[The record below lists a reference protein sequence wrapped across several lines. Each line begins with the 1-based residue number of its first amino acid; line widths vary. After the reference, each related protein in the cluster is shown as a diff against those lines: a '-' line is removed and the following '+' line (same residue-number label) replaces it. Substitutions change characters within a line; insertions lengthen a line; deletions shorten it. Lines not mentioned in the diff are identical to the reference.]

1 MPERTEIDDDGARVE
16 QAHAPQAPHAPQPPH
31 TSQAPRTPQAAHVT
45 RAPAPRTRRGAG
57 QLTRFTFLR
66 RTLLLNFY
74 PVLTV
79 AAGNLILLAVPQAR
93 EALGAFRNFGDGAE
107 SLWANAGYWY
117 FIAALAYWSLTAWYC
132 ARLLLARR
140 FAADNIGMCS
150 HHAFAAATNTW
161 LPRALGLLSC
171 VPITLWFALPGAPPG
186 AWLAPATYSG
196 GFLVLVVLRRRLLN
210 ALARRLGR
218 RTFAPQAWARSRHT
232 PRVSLAA
239 VLLMFAVSVLVLAAV
254 WFGQEAAARALG
266 APALLLFAF
275 GSWTVFGSIVLVY
288 LPKSAGW
295 PSLALL
301 PLFAALLASIWN
313 ENHLVAHNGGSAL
326 AVARPAL
333 AADFRA
339 WQAARGAHGGEPVYL
354 VAAAGGASRAAFWA
368 GTLLLELERQARSQG
383 KRFAPNI
390 YAMSGVSGGS
400 LGLAAFAGS
409 LAVAD
414 AAAASATDKAPSE
427 APGAAYARTAAQVG
441 AFLGQDYLAP
451 MVGYLL
457 YPDLLAR
464 FLPFPCRSCDR
475 SLALEGAWQRG
486 WAQRFPGSGARDW
499 FERPL
504 LKLGAPGLPRLL
516 FNATSASEGR
526 RVLQSNL
533 AFVPPQAYDL
543 FAAAPGERALDTSRL
558 TLAQAVHNSA
568 RVPYISPAALVTD
581 ITGAPWD
588 YLVDGGYFENS
599 GAATLNAMIT
609 EILKLGVVKPEQL
622 VVLVI
627 ENEPATQ
634 SQWICPTRAQLVD
647 AVAGPAP
654 RPLTVGLRLPWQPRL
669 RPGDKAVPP
678 VPELSL
684 PFFALYQ
691 TRNARAQ
698 AAEEETT
705 RLLGGCGAGRVI
717 ELRYP
722 WTAGGS
728 QPPLS
733 WFLNGGTTRAMAG
746 MLQRRESE
754 AAEVD
759 AFLANWR
766 RIRQTVLGEG
776 AR

>member
-1 MPERTEIDDDGARVE
+1 MPERTGVE
-16 QAHAPQAPHAPQPPH
+16 GRAIEGGK
-31 TSQAPRTPQAAHVT
+31 RTP
-45 RAPAPRTRRGAG
+45 PIPRPSSR
-57 QLTRFTFLR
+57 LTRFTFLR
-66 RTLLLNFY
+66 RTLLLLFY

-79 AAGNLILLAVPQAR
+79 AAGNAILLGVPQAR
-93 EALGAFRNFGDGAE
+93 EALGAFRNFGEARD
-107 SLWANAGYWY
+107 SLWANPGYWI

-140 FAADNIGMCS
+140 FAVDNVGQCA
-150 HHAFAAATNTW
+150 HHGFAAATNTW

-171 VPITLWFALPGAPPG
+171 VPITVWFALPGAPSA
-186 AWLAPATYSG
+186 AWLAPALYTG
-196 GFLVLVVLRRRLLN
+196 AFLVLAVLRRRLVN
-210 ALARRLGR
+210 RWLGR
-218 RTFAPQAWARSRHT
+218 QAVAPQAWARSRRT
-232 PRVSLAA
+232 PRASIAA
-239 VLLMFAVSVLVLAAV
+239 VLLMFAVSGMVLAAV
-254 WFGQEAAARALG
+254 RFGQEAAARALG

-301 PLFAALLASIWN
+301 PLFAALLASISN
-313 ENHLVAHNGGSAL
+313 ENHVVARNGGPPH
-326 AVARPAL
+326 AVARPTL
-333 AADFRA
+333 EHDLRA
-339 WQAARGAHGGEPVYL
+339 SQQARGAHGGEPVYL

-368 GTLLLELERQARSQG
+368 GTLLLELERQARRQG

-409 LAVAD
+409 LAVRD
-414 AAAASATDKAPSE
+414 PDYE
-427 APGAAYARTAAQVG
+427 RTAAEVG

-451 MVGYLL
+451 LVGALL

-464 FLPFPCRSCDR
+464 FWPVPCPSCDR
-475 SLALEGAWQRG
+475 SLALEGAWERG
-486 WAQRFPGSGARDW
+486 WDQRFPLSPAHDW
-499 FERPL
+499 FRRPL
-504 LKLGAPGLPRLL
+504 LAPGPEAAGLPRLV
-516 FNATSASEGR
+516 FNATSAAEGR
-526 RVLQSNL
+526 RVVQSRL
-533 AFVPPQAYDL
+533 AFRLPQSYDL
-543 FAAAPGERALDTSRL
+543 FGQAPGEAPLDTSRL

-568 RVPYISPAALVTD
+568 RFPYISPAGLVLT
-581 ITGAPWD
+581 TGGERWD

-599 GAATLNAMIT
+599 GAATLNAMIP
-609 EILKLGVVKPEQL
+609 EILKTGVVRPGQL

-627 ENEPATQ
+627 ENEPASQ
-634 SQWICPTRAQLVD
+634 SQWICPTRAQLAD
-647 AVAGPAP
+647 AAVGPAP
-654 RPLTVGLRLPWQPRL
+654 RPLTVGLRWPWEPRP
-669 RPGDKAVPP
+669 RPGDKVVPP

-684 PFFALYQ
+684 PFYALYQ

-722 WTAGGS
+722 WTAEGR

-746 MLQRRESE
+746 MLQRKQSE

-759 AFLANWR
+759 AFLANWERLR
-766 RIRQTVLGEG
+766 RTVLGTSTLQ
-776 AR
+776 

>member
-1 MPERTEIDDDGARVE
+1 MPERTEVDERRIGDARLRK
-16 QAHAPQAPHAPQPPH
+16 PP
-31 TSQAPRTPQAAHVT
+31 APRR
-45 RAPAPRTRRGAG
+45 RAPARGDG
-57 QLTRFTFLR
+57 VTRFTFLR

-79 AAGNLILLAVPQAR
+79 VAGNLILLAVPQAR
-93 EALGAFRNFGDGAE
+93 EALGAFRDFGETKE
-107 SLWANAGYWY
+107 SLWTNPGYWI

-132 ARLLLARR
+132 ARLLLAKRFAVDNVGRCASHR
-140 FAADNIGMCS
+140 FAAC
-150 HHAFAAATNTW
+150 ANTW

-171 VPITLWFALPGAPPG
+171 VPITVWFALPGAPPG
-186 AWLAPATYSG
+186 AWLAPALYTG
-196 GFLVLVVLRRRLLN
+196 LFVAMMTRRRRLLN
-210 ALARRLGR
+210 RWLGR
-218 RTFAPQAWARSRHT
+218 QAVADQAWARSRRT
-232 PRVSLAA
+232 PRASLAA
-239 VLLMFAVSVLVLAAV
+239 VLLMFAVSGMVLAAV
-254 WFGQEAAARALG
+254 CIGKETASRLLG

-295 PSLALL
+295 PALTLL
-301 PLFAALLASIWN
+301 PLFAALPASVWN
-313 ENHLVAHNGGSAL
+313 ENHFVAHNGGPPLAL
-326 AVARPAL
+326 RRPVL
-333 AADFRA
+333 AEDFRA
-339 WQAARGAHGGEPVYL
+339 WQAARGAHGDEPVYL

-383 KRFAPNI
+383 GRFAPNV

-409 LAVAD
+409 LAVGDAD
-414 AAAASATDKAPSE
+414 Y
-427 APGAAYARTAAQVG
+427 GRTAGQVE

-451 MVGYLL
+451 LVGYLL

-464 FLPFPCRSCDR
+464 FWPLPCRACDR
-475 SLALEGAWQRG
+475 SRALEGAWERG
-486 WAQRFPGSGARDW
+486 WAQRFPLSPLRDW
-499 FERPL
+499 FSRPL
-504 LKLGAPGLPRLL
+504 LAPGHDAAGLPRLL

-533 AFVPPQAYDL
+533 AFLPPQADDL
-543 FAAAPGERALDTSRL
+543 FAGRPGDLPLDTSRL

-568 RVPYISPAALVTD
+568 RFPYISPAALVTT
-581 ITGAPWD
+581 TGGQPWD

-599 GAATLNAMIT
+599 GAATLNAMIR

-622 VVLVI
+622 VALVI
-627 ENEPATQ
+627 ENEPAAQ
-634 SQWICPTRAQLVD
+634 SQWICPTRAQLAD
-647 AVAGPAP
+647 AAAGPAP
-654 RPLTVGLRLPWQPRL
+654 RPLAVGLRLPWQPRP
-669 RPGDKAVPP
+669 RPGDKLVPP

-684 PFFALYQ
+684 PFYALYQ

-705 RLLGGCGAGRVI
+705 RLLGGCGAGRVV

-722 WTAGGS
+722 WTAEGR

-746 MLQRRESE
+746 MLERKESE

-759 AFLANWR
+759 AFQANWQRLR
-766 RIRQTVLGEG
+766 RMVLKSP
-776 AR
+776 APDR

>member
-1 MPERTEIDDDGARVE
+1 MPERTEVGERDIGEER
-16 QAHAPQAPHAPQPPH
+16 PHAPA
-31 TSQAPRTPQAAHVT
+31 APRRRTQGRGNHV
-45 RAPAPRTRRGAG
+45 
-57 QLTRFTFLR
+57 TRFTFLR

-79 AAGNLILLAVPQAR
+79 VAGNIILLVVPQAR
-93 EALGAFRNFGDGAE
+93 EALGAFGNFNETRDE
-107 SLWANAGYWY
+107 VWTNSGYWC
-117 FIAALAYWSLTAWYC
+117 FIAALVYWSLTAWYC
-132 ARLLLARR
+132 ARLLLAKR
-140 FAADNIGMCS
+140 FAVDNVGQCAS
-150 HHAFAAATNTW
+150 HRFAAATNTW
-161 LPRALGLLSC
+161 LPRALGLLAC
-171 VPITLWFALPGAPPG
+171 VPLTAWFALPDAPPG
-186 AWLAPATYSG
+186 AWLAPALYSG
-196 GFLVLVVLRRRLLN
+196 LFVALMVRRRRLLN
-210 ALARRLGR
+210 RWLGR
-218 RTFAPQAWARSRHT
+218 QAVADKAWARTHHT
-232 PRVSLAA
+232 PRISLAA
-239 VLLMFAVSVLVLAAV
+239 MLLMFAVSGMVLAAV
-254 WFGQEAAARALG
+254 CIGRETASRLLG

-301 PLFAALLASIWN
+301 PLFAVLLSSISN
-313 ENHLVAHNGGSAL
+313 ENHFVARNGGPPL
-326 AVARPAL
+326 AVRRPAL
-333 AADFRA
+333 ADDFRA

-368 GTLLLELERQARSQG
+368 GTLLLELERQARRQG
-383 KRFAPNI
+383 KRFAPNV

-409 LAVAD
+409 LAVGD
-414 AAAASATDKAPSE
+414 PQYE
-427 APGAAYARTAAQVG
+427 RTADQVE

-451 MVGYLL
+451 LVGYLL

-464 FLPFPCRSCDR
+464 FWPFPCRACDR

-486 WAQRFPGSGARDW
+486 WARRFPLSPAHDW
-499 FERPL
+499 FSRPL
-504 LKLGAPGLPRLL
+504 LAPGPEAAALPRLL
-516 FNATSASEGR
+516 FNTTSASEGR

-533 AFVPPQAYDL
+533 AFLPPQAYDL
-543 FAAAPGERALDTSRL
+543 FASPPGDQALDTTRL

-568 RVPYISPAALVTD
+568 RFPYISPAALVTT
-581 ITGAPWD
+581 TGGQRWD

-599 GAATLNAMIT
+599 GAATLNAMIR
-609 EILKLGVVKPEQL
+609 EILKLGVVEPGQL
-622 VVLVI
+622 VVLLI

-634 SQWICPTRAQLVD
+634 SQWICPTGAQLRD
-647 AVAGPAP
+647 AAAGPAP
-654 RPLTVGLRLPWQPRL
+654 RPLSVGLRMPWQARL
-669 RPGDKAVPP
+669 RPGDKVVPP

-684 PFFALYQ
+684 PFYALYQ

-705 RLLGGCGAGRVI
+705 RLLGGCGAGRVV

-722 WTAGGS
+722 WTAEGR

-733 WFLNGGTTRAMAG
+733 WYLNGGTTRAMAG
-746 MLQRRESE
+746 MLQRKESE

-766 RIRQTVLGEG
+766 RIRKTVLGKD
-776 AR
+776 AH

>member
-1 MPERTEIDDDGARVE
+1 MAEPTGIDERGAADGRPRE
-16 QAHAPQAPHAPQPPH
+16 APPPLPVPTPPRRTPSH
-31 TSQAPRTPQAAHVT
+31 TSQV
-45 RAPAPRTRRGAG
+45 
-57 QLTRFTFLR
+57 TRFTFLR

-79 AAGNLILLAVPQAR
+79 AAGNAILLGVPQAR
-93 EALGAFRNFGDGAE
+93 EALGAFRNFAETKE
-107 SLWANAGYWY
+107 SLWANASYWI

-140 FAADNIGMCS
+140 FAVDNVGMCA
-150 HHAFAAATNTW
+150 HHGFAAATNTW

-171 VPITLWFALPGAPPG
+171 VPITVWFALPGAPPG
-186 AWLAPATYSG
+186 AWLAPALYTG
-196 GFLVLVVLRRRLLN
+196 TFVLLAVLRRRLVN
-210 ALARRLGR
+210 RWLGR
-218 RTFAPQAWARSRHT
+218 QAVAPQAWARSRRT
-232 PRVSLAA
+232 PRVSIAA
-239 VLLMFAVSVLVLAAV
+239 VLLMFAVSAMVLAAV
-254 WFGQEAAARALG
+254 CFGQEAASRALG

-301 PLFAALLASIWN
+301 PLFAALLASISN
-313 ENHLVAHNGGSAL
+313 ENHFVARNGGPPL
-326 AVARPAL
+326 APRRPGL
-333 AADFRA
+333 AEDFRA
-339 WQAARGAHGGEPVYL
+339 WQAARGAHGNEPVYL

-383 KRFAPNI
+383 RRFAPNI

-409 LAVAD
+409 LAVD
-414 AAAASATDKAPSE
+414 SPDYAATS
-427 APGAAYARTAAQVG
+427 RQVG

-451 MVGYLL
+451 LVGYLL

-464 FLPFPCRSCDR
+464 FSPFPCPSCDR

-486 WAQRFPGSGARDW
+486 WAERFGSSKAADW
-499 FERPL
+499 FARPL
-504 LKLGAPGLPRLL
+504 LALGPAAAGLPRLL

-526 RVLQSNL
+526 RVVQANL
-533 AFVPPQAYDL
+533 DFLPPQAYDL
-543 FAAAPGERALDTSRL
+543 FAGGPGDPPLDTSRI

-568 RVPYISPAALVTD
+568 RFPYISPAALVTTVD
-581 ITGAPWD
+581 GQPWD

-599 GAATLNAMIT
+599 GAATLNAMIAA
-609 EILKLGVVKPEQL
+609 ILTLGVVKPEQI

-627 ENEPATQ
+627 ENEPASQ
-634 SQWICPTRAQLVD
+634 SQWICPTRAQMID
-647 AVAGPAP
+647 AVAGPP
-654 RPLTVGLRLPWQPRL
+654 RPPLKVGVHLPWQPRL
-669 RPGDKAVPP
+669 RPGDKVVPP

-722 WTAGGS
+722 WTAEGR

-746 MLQRRESE
+746 MLQRGESE
-754 AAEVD
+754 AAEVN
-759 AFLANWR
+759 AFLVNWQ
-766 RIRQTVLGEG
+766 RIRRMVLGPG
-776 AR
+776 QAPPR

>member
-1 MPERTEIDDDGARVE
+1 MPEPTEIDE
-16 QAHAPQAPHAPQPPH
+16 
-31 TSQAPRTPQAAHVT
+31 
-45 RAPAPRTRRGAG
+45 RGAARRVPSHAA
-57 QLTRFTFLR
+57 QITRFTFLR

-79 AAGNLILLAVPQAR
+79 AAGNVILLGVPQAR
-93 EALGAFRNFGDGAE
+93 EALGAFRNFAETRE
-107 SLWANAGYWY
+107 SLWANPSYWI

-132 ARLLLARR
+132 ARLLVAKR
-140 FAADNIGMCS
+140 FAVDNVGRCE
-150 HHAFAAATNTW
+150 HHGFAAAVNAW

-171 VPITLWFALPGAPPG
+171 VPITVWFALPGAPPG
-186 AWLAPATYSG
+186 AWLAPALYTC
-196 GFLVLVVLRRRLLN
+196 GFVLLVVLRRRLLN
-210 ALARRLGR
+210 RWLRRQALAGK
-218 RTFAPQAWARSRHT
+218 PWARSRRT
-232 PRVSLAA
+232 APVSVLA
-239 VLLMFAVSVLVLAAV
+239 VLAMFGVSALVLAAV

-301 PLFAALLASIWN
+301 PLFAALLASITN
-313 ENHLVAHNGGSAL
+313 ENHF
-326 AVARPAL
+326 VARNAGPPLGVRRAGL
-333 AADFRA
+333 AEDFRA
-339 WQAARGAHGGEPVYL
+339 WQAARGAHGNEPVYL
-354 VAAAGGASRAAFWA
+354 VAAAGGASRAAFWS

-383 KRFAPNI
+383 RRFAPNI

-409 LAVAD
+409 LAVGAPD
-414 AAAASATDKAPSE
+414 YGATAN
-427 APGAAYARTAAQVG
+427 QVA

-451 MVGYLL
+451 LVGYLL

-464 FLPFPCRSCDR
+464 FSPFPCPRCDR

-486 WAQRFPGSGARDW
+486 WAQRFADSRARDW
-499 FERPL
+499 FARPL
-504 LKLGAPGLPRLL
+504 LALGPEGAAAPRLL
-516 FNATSASEGR
+516 LNATSASEGR
-526 RVLQSNL
+526 RVVQSNL

-543 FAAAPGERALDTSRL
+543 FAGGPGEAPLDTSRL

-568 RVPYISPAALVTD
+568 RFPYISPAALVQT
-581 ITGAPWD
+581 TGGQPWD

-599 GAATLNAMIT
+599 GAATLNAMIA

-627 ENEPATQ
+627 ENEPASQ
-634 SQWICPTRAQLVD
+634 SQWICPTRAQMID

-654 RPLTVGLRLPWQPRL
+654 RPLSVGMRMPWQPRL
-669 RPGDKAVPP
+669 RPGDRVVPP

-705 RLLGGCGAGRVI
+705 RLLGGCAAGRVI

-722 WTAGGS
+722 WTAEGR
-728 QPPLS
+728 QPPLG

-759 AFLANWR
+759 AFLANWQ
-766 RIRQTVLGEG
+766 RIRRRVL
-776 AR
+776 ATSAPDK

>member
-1 MPERTEIDDDGARVE
+1 MDVDEHGIDGGQRI
-16 QAHAPQAPHAPQPPH
+16 
-31 TSQAPRTPQAAHVT
+31 
-45 RAPAPRTRRGAG
+45 APAAWRPSVRV
-57 QLTRFTFLR
+57 TRFTFLR

-93 EALGAFRNFGDGAE
+93 EALGAFRNVGETTE
-107 SLWANAGYWY
+107 SLWANPGYWI

-140 FAADNIGMCS
+140 FPLDNVGPCAS
-150 HHAFAAATNTW
+150 HRFAAAVNAW
-161 LPRALGLLSC
+161 LPRALGLLAC
-171 VPITLWFALPGAPPG
+171 VPITLWFALPGAPSG
-186 AWLAPATYSG
+186 AWLAPALYSG
-196 GFLVLVVLRRRLLN
+196 VFLVLVVRRRHLLN
-210 ALARRLGR
+210 RWLGR
-218 RTFAPQAWARSRHT
+218 QALPARPWARSLRT
-232 PRVSLAA
+232 PGPSVAA
-239 VLLMFAVSVLVLAAV
+239 VLLMFAVSALVLAAV
-254 WFGQEAAARALG
+254 CLGREAAARLLG

-301 PLFAALLASIWN
+301 PLFTALLASCWN
-313 ENHLVAHNGGSAL
+313 ENHFVARNGGPPVRA
-326 AVARPAL
+326 ARPAL
-333 AADFRA
+333 AEDFRA
-339 WQAARGAHGGEPVYL
+339 WQAARGAHGTEPVYL
-354 VAAAGGASRAAFWA
+354 VAAAGGASRAAFWS

-383 KRFAPNI
+383 RRFAPNI

-409 LAVAD
+409 LAVGD
-414 AAAASATDKAPSE
+414 PD
-427 APGAAYARTAAQVG
+427 YARTAAQVG

-451 MVGYLL
+451 LVGALL

-464 FLPFPCRSCDR
+464 FWPLPCPTCDR
-475 SLALEGAWQRG
+475 SLALEGAWERG
-486 WAQRFPGSGARDW
+486 WAERFPLSPAADW
-499 FERPL
+499 FRRPL
-504 LKLGAPGLPRLL
+504 LAPGLETARLPRLI

-526 RVLQSNL
+526 RVVQSRL
-533 AFVPPQAYDL
+533 AFAPPQAEDL
-543 FAAAPGERALDTSRL
+543 FGRAPGQPSLDTSRL

-568 RVPYISPAALVTD
+568 RFPYVSPAALVATSQ
-581 ITGAPWD
+581 GEPWD

-599 GAATLNAMIT
+599 GAATLNAMIA
-609 EILKLGVVKPEQL
+609 EILKLGLVRPEQL

-627 ENEPATQ
+627 ENEPASQ
-634 SQWICPTRAQLVD
+634 SEWICPSRAQLAD
-647 AVAGPAP
+647 AAAGPAR
-654 RPLTVGLRLPWQPRL
+654 RPLAVGLRMPWQARL
-669 RPGDKAVPP
+669 RPGDKRVPP

-684 PFFALYQ
+684 PFFSLYQ

-722 WTAGGS
+722 WTAEGR

-746 MLQRRESE
+746 MLQRRHSE

-759 AFLANWR
+759 AFLANWE
-766 RIRQTVLGEG
+766 RIRSTVLGKP
-776 AR
+776 AP

>member
-1 MPERTEIDDDGARVE
+1 MPERTDIDEDEGEDETRL
-16 QAHAPQAPHAPQPPH
+16 APPRAAQAPHAPH
-31 TSQAPRTPQAAHVT
+31 TPQP
-45 RAPAPRTRRGAG
+45 PAPRTRRGAW

-79 AAGNLILLAVPQAR
+79 AAGNLILLGVPQAR
-93 EALGAFRNFGDGAE
+93 EALGAFRNFGDGMD

-140 FAADNIGMCS
+140 FAADNVGMCT
-150 HHAFAAATNTW
+150 HHAFAAAVNTW
-161 LPRALGLLSC
+161 LPRTLGLLSC

-186 AWLAPATYSG
+186 AWLAPALYSG

-210 ALARRLGR
+210 ALVRRWLGR
-218 RTFAPQAWARSRHT
+218 PVLASQAWARSRHT

-239 VLLMFAVSVLVLAAV
+239 VLMMFAVSALVLASV
-254 WFGQEAAARALG
+254 WFAQEAAARALG
-266 APALLLFAF
+266 APALLLFAI

-313 ENHLVAHNGGSAL
+313 ENHFVAHNGGPPL

-339 WQAARGAHGGEPVYL
+339 WQAARGAHGDEPVYL

-409 LAVAD
+409 LAV
-414 AAAASATDKAPSE
+414 SGDKTKESPD
-427 APGAAYARTAAQVG
+427 AYARTAAQVG

-451 MVGYLL
+451 LVGYLL

-486 WAQRFPGSGARDW
+486 WAQRFPGSAARDW

-504 LKLGAPGLPRLL
+504 LALDAPGLPRLL

-543 FAAAPGERALDTSRL
+543 FAGGLGERALDTSRL

-568 RVPYISPAALVTD
+568 RFPYISPAALVTD
-581 ITGAPWD
+581 TSGEPWD

-609 EILKLGVVKPEQL
+609 EILKLGVIRPEQL

-634 SQWICPTRAQLVD
+634 SQWLCPTHAQLVD
-647 AVAGPAP
+647 AAAGPAP

-705 RLLGGCGAGRVI
+705 RLLGGCGAGRVV

-766 RIRQTVLGEG
+766 RIRKTVLGEA

>member
-1 MPERTEIDDDGARVE
+1 MPERTGVDQHEIEGGTLHGRPERPA
-16 QAHAPQAPHAPQPPH
+16 
-31 TSQAPRTPQAAHVT
+31 
-45 RAPAPRTRRGAG
+45 APAPRPSG

-74 PVLTV
+74 SVLTV
-79 AAGNLILLAVPQAR
+79 AAGNAILLGVPQAR
-93 EALGAFRNFGDGAE
+93 EALGAFRNFGDARE
-107 SLWANAGYWY
+107 SLWANPSYWI

-132 ARLLLARR
+132 ARLLLAKR
-140 FAADNIGMCS
+140 FAVDNVGQCA
-150 HHAFAAATNTW
+150 HHRFAAATNTW

-171 VPITLWFALPGAPPG
+171 APITLWFALPGAPPG
-186 AWLAPATYSG
+186 AWVAPALYTA
-196 GFLVLVVLRRRLLN
+196 GFLLLAVLRRRLVN
-210 ALARRLGR
+210 RRLGR
-218 RTFAPQAWARSRHT
+218 QAVASQPWARSRHT
-232 PRVSLAA
+232 PRVSVAA
-239 VLLMFAVSVLVLAAV
+239 VLLMFAVSAMVLAAV
-254 WFGQEAAARALG
+254 CFGQEAAARALG

-301 PLFAALLASIWN
+301 PLFAVLLASVSN
-313 ENHLVAHNGGSAL
+313 ENHFVARNGGPRL
-326 AVARPAL
+326 AVQRPRL
-333 AADFRA
+333 AEDFLT
-339 WQAARGAHGGEPVYL
+339 WQTARGAHGGEPVYL
-354 VAAAGGASRAAFWA
+354 VAAAGGASRAAYWA

-409 LAVAD
+409 LAVRD
-414 AAAASATDKAPSE
+414 PD
-427 APGAAYARTAAQVG
+427 YARTAAQVG

-451 MVGYLL
+451 LVGYLL

-464 FLPFPCRSCDR
+464 FWPLPCPACDR
-475 SLALEGAWQRG
+475 SLALEGAWERG
-486 WAQRFPGSGARDW
+486 WDQRFPLSPARDW
-499 FERPL
+499 FRRPL
-504 LKLGAPGLPRLL
+504 LAPGPDAAGLPRLI

-526 RVLQSNL
+526 RVVQSRL
-533 AFVPPQAYDL
+533 AFAPPQADDL
-543 FAAAPGERALDTSRL
+543 FGQAPGGLPLDTSRL

-568 RVPYISPAALVTD
+568 RFPYISPAALVSTT
-581 ITGAPWD
+581 TGERWD

-599 GAATLNAMIT
+599 GAATLNAMIPQ
-609 EILKLGVVKPEQL
+609 ILALGLVKPEQL

-627 ENEPATQ
+627 ENEPATR
-634 SQWICPTRAQLVD
+634 SQWICPTSAQLAD
-647 AVAGPAP
+647 AAVGPAR
-654 RPLTVGLRLPWQPRL
+654 RPLTVGLRWPWEPRL
-669 RPGDKAVPP
+669 RPGDKRVPP

-684 PFFALYQ
+684 PFYSLYQ

-705 RLLGGCGAGRVI
+705 RLLGGCDAGRVI

-722 WTAGGS
+722 WTLDAR

-746 MLQRRESE
+746 MLQRRYSE
-754 AAEVD
+754 APEVD
-759 AFLANWR
+759 AFLANWE
-766 RIRQTVLGEG
+766 RIRSKVLDS
-776 AR
+776 AAP

>member
-1 MPERTEIDDDGARVE
+1 MRACIRQDRTCRYHRHRGGIKGGRRCLDKRRMTWTA
-16 QAHAPQAPHAPQPPH
+16 QASGKQ
-31 TSQAPRTPQAAHVT
+31 
-45 RAPAPRTRRGAG
+45 AG
-57 QLTRFTFLR
+57 QATTRITRLTFLR

-79 AAGNLILLAVPQAR
+79 AAGNAILLGVPQAR
-93 EALGAFRNFGDGAE
+93 EALGAFRNDAETEE
-107 SLWANAGYWY
+107 SLWANPGYWV

-132 ARLLLARR
+132 ARLLLAKR
-140 FAADNIGMCS
+140 FAVDNVGQCA
-150 HHAFAAATNTW
+150 HHGFAAAVNTW

-171 VPITLWFALPGAPPG
+171 VPVTLWFALPDAPPG
-186 AWLAPATYSG
+186 AWLAPALYSG

-210 ALARRLGR
+210 RWLRRPALSLQ
-218 RTFAPQAWARSRHT
+218 PWARSRRT
-232 PRVSLAA
+232 ARVSVAA
-239 VLLMFAVSVLVLAAV
+239 VLLMFCVSALVLAAV
-254 WFGQEAAARALG
+254 WFGQEAGARALG

-301 PLFAALLASIWN
+301 PLFAALLASAWN
-313 ENHLVAHNGGSAL
+313 ENHFVAANGGPPLSVRRPGL
-326 AVARPAL
+326 AD
-333 AADFRA
+333 DFRA
-339 WQAARGAHGGEPVYL
+339 WQAARGPHGNEPVYL
-354 VAAAGGASRAAFWA
+354 VAAAGGASRAAFWS

-409 LAVAD
+409 LAVSSAKGSPDYAATAD
-414 AAAASATDKAPSE
+414 QVAS
-427 APGAAYARTAAQVG
+427 
-441 AFLGQDYLAP
+441 FLGQDYLAP
-451 MVGYLL
+451 LVAYLL

-464 FLPFPCRSCDR
+464 FSPIPCARCDR

-486 WAQRFPGSGARDW
+486 WAQRFPHSPARDW
-499 FERPL
+499 FARPL
-504 LKLGAPGLPRLL
+504 LAPRPEGTALPRLL
-516 FNATSASEGR
+516 LNATSASEGR
-526 RVLQSNL
+526 RVVQSDL

-543 FAAAPGERALDTSRL
+543 FASGPGQLPLDTSRL

-568 RVPYISPAALVTD
+568 RFPYISPAALVRTAD
-581 ITGAPWD
+581 GQPWD

-599 GAATLNAMIT
+599 GAATL
-609 EILKLGVVKPEQL
+609 LQLGVVKPEQL

-627 ENEPATQ
+627 ENEPASQ
-634 SQWICPTRAQLVD
+634 SQWICPTRAQMID
-647 AVAGPAP
+647 AAAGPAP

-669 RPGDKAVPP
+669 RPGDKYVPP

-705 RLLGGCGAGRVI
+705 RLLGGCAAGRVI

-722 WTAGGS
+722 WTAEGR

-733 WFLNGGTTRAMAG
+733 WFLNGGTTRAMAR

-759 AFLANWR
+759 AFLANWQ
-766 RIRQTVLGEG
+766 RIRRKVLNTSAPG
-776 AR
+776 R